1 VKFFGGSGRI
11 NNYDRRKN
19 ANEETTQEEALGKQ
33 GLSY

>member
-1 VKFFGGSGRI
+1 VKNFRGSGKI

-19 ANEETTQEEALGKQ
+19 ANEETIQEKTLGKQ